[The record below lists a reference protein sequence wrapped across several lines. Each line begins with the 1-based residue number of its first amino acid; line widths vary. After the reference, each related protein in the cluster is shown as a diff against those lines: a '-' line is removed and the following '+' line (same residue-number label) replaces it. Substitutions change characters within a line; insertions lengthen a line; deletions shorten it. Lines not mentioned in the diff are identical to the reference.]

1 MTYRTLMVHLELQ
14 KSNDTLLNFVGDLA
28 ERFQAHVIGIAA
40 CQPAQ
45 ILYDEGFTAG
55 DVMVQDRAEMTKE
68 IAAAESQFRKALAG
82 RAPSLE
88 WRSTITAAPL
98 ASYIAEEAR
107 AADLLITGPDLGPSL
122 LDNTRR
128 VDLGNLVME
137 AGRPVLIIPHGVSTA
152 DFRRTVIGWKGTREA
167 RRAVADSMPVLE
179 VSEHVTVLE
188 VTTRD
193 GLDRA
198 HEHVKDVCR
207 WLGRHGVDSVPSA
220 ILASAPEI
228 TALHDELLE
237 RRCSL
242 FIAGAYGHSRG
253 REFVFGGITYDML
266 LEAEFCVLISH

>member
-1 MTYRTLMVHLELQ
+1 MTYKTLMVHLELQ
-14 KSNDTLLNFVGDLA
+14 KNNDTLLNFVGDLA

-40 CQPAQ
+40 CQPVQ
-45 ILYDEGFTAG
+45 MLYDEGFTAG
-55 DVMVQDRAEMTKE
+55 DVMVQDRAEITKE
-68 IAAAESQFRKALAG
+68 MAAAESQFRKALAG

-88 WRSTITAAPL
+88 WCHTVTAAPL
-98 ASYIAEEAR
+98 ASYIAEQAS

-128 VDLGNLVME
+128 VNLGNLVME
-137 AGRPVLIIPHGVSTA
+137 AGRPVLIVPHGVSTV
-152 DFRRTVIGWKGTREA
+152 DFQRTVIGWKGSREA
-167 RRAVADSMPVLE
+167 RRAVSDALPVLE

-188 VTTRD
+188 VATRD
-193 GLDRA
+193 GLERA
-198 HEHVKDVCR
+198 HAHVKDVSR
-207 WLGRHGVDSVPSA
+207 WLGRHGVEAVPSA
-220 ILASAPEI
+220 ILASGPEVS
-228 TALHDELLE
+228 ALHDELLE